1 MANQQG
7 RSSNYAQDINISQS
21 DTSSVFLLLP
31 ERPAIWKTR
40 CAIPINMGWIQDY
53 RRQSSQDSHLQQ
65 DVESQF
71 AAAARSRWQEL
82 GDELRAD
89 VAEFNKQGTGAELAV
104 EGEDTYRVR
113 NSGSGLEL
121 ALKAD
126 FDNHS
131 VSYDYSAIN
140 QRSAGVPEGGMLSM
154 RQSRRGNVEFYS
166 ADERL
171 TSEETRQVLLE
182 PLLFPKQSAA

>member
-1 MANQQG
+1 M
-7 RSSNYAQDINISQS
+7 
-21 DTSSVFLLLP
+21 
-31 ERPAIWKTR
+31 
-40 CAIPINMGWIQDY
+40 CHPINMGWIEDY
-53 RRQSSQDSHLQQ
+53 RRQSSQDSHQQQ

-71 AAAARSRWQEL
+71 AAAARSRWLEL
-82 GDELRAD
+82 GNELRAD
-89 VAEFNKQGTGAELAV
+89 VEEFNKQGTGADLTV

-121 ALKAD
+121 VLKAD

-131 VSYDYSAIN
+131 ASYDYAAIN

-182 PLLFPKQSAA
+182 PLLFPKQSSAA

>member
-1 MANQQG
+1 
-7 RSSNYAQDINISQS
+7 
-21 DTSSVFLLLP
+21 
-31 ERPAIWKTR
+31 
-40 CAIPINMGWIQDY
+40 MGWIQDY
-53 RRQSSQDSHLQQ
+53 RRQSSQDSHQQ
-65 DVESQF
+65 SDPESQF
-71 AAAARSRWQEL
+71 AAAAQSRWREL

-89 VAEFNKQGTGAELAV
+89 VAEFNKQGTGAELSV
-104 EGEDTYRVR
+104 EGEDTYCVR

-121 ALKAD
+121 VLKAD
-126 FDNHS
+126 FENHS
-131 VSYDYSAIN
+131 ASYDYTAIS

-171 TSEETRQVLLE
+171 TSEETRQVFLE

>member
-1 MANQQG
+1 
-7 RSSNYAQDINISQS
+7 
-21 DTSSVFLLLP
+21 
-31 ERPAIWKTR
+31 
-40 CAIPINMGWIQDY
+40 MGWIQDH
-53 RRQSSQDSHLQQ
+53 RRQTSQNSDRQL
-65 DVESQF
+65 DPESQF
-71 AAAARSRWQEL
+71 AAAARARWLEL

-89 VAEFNKQGTGAELAV
+89 VAEFNKQSTGADLAV
-104 EGEDTYRVR
+104 DGEDKYRVR
-113 NSGSGLEL
+113 NSSSGLEL
-121 ALKAD
+121 VLTAD

-131 VSYDYSAIN
+131 VRYDYTAIN
-140 QRSAGVPEGGMLSM
+140 QRSAGAPEGGMLSM

>member
-1 MANQQG
+1 M
-7 RSSNYAQDINISQS
+7 
-21 DTSSVFLLLP
+21 T
-31 ERPAIWKTR
+31 
-40 CAIPINMGWIQDY
+40 
-53 RRQSSQDSHLQQ
+53 
-65 DVESQF
+65 
-71 AAAARSRWQEL
+71 
-82 GDELRAD
+82 
-89 VAEFNKQGTGAELAV
+89 EFNKQGSDADLSV
-104 EGEDTYRVR
+104 DGEDKYSVR

-131 VSYDYSAIN
+131 VSYNYTAIN

-154 RQSRRGNVEFYS
+154 RQSRRGDVEFYS

>member
-1 MANQQG
+1 
-7 RSSNYAQDINISQS
+7 
-21 DTSSVFLLLP
+21 
-31 ERPAIWKTR
+31 
-40 CAIPINMGWIQDY
+40 MGWIQDY
-53 RRQSSQDSHLQQ
+53 RRKTSQDSPDQLNS
-65 DVESQF
+65 ESQF
-71 AAAARSRWQEL
+71 AAAARSRWSEL

-89 VAEFNKQGTGAELAV
+89 VAEFNKQGTGADLAV

-113 NSGSGLEL
+113 NSSSGLEL
-121 ALKAD
+121 VLKAD
-126 FDNHS
+126 FENHS
-131 VSYDYSAIN
+131 VSYDYTAIN

-154 RQSRRGNVEFYS
+154 RQSRRGGVEFYS

>member
-1 MANQQG
+1 
-7 RSSNYAQDINISQS
+7 
-21 DTSSVFLLLP
+21 
-31 ERPAIWKTR
+31 
-40 CAIPINMGWIQDY
+40 MGWIQDY
-53 RRQSSQDSHLQQ
+53 RRKTSQSSSDQSDS
-65 DVESQF
+65 ESQF
-71 AAAARSRWQEL
+71 AAAARSRWREL

-89 VAEFNKQGTGAELAV
+89 VEEFNRQGTGADLTE
-104 EGEDTYRVR
+104 EDEDTYRVR

-126 FDNHS
+126 FENHS
-131 VSYDYSAIN
+131 VSYDYAAIN

>member
-1 MANQQG
+1 
-7 RSSNYAQDINISQS
+7 
-21 DTSSVFLLLP
+21 
-31 ERPAIWKTR
+31 
-40 CAIPINMGWIQDY
+40 MGWIQDY
-53 RRQSSQDSHLQQ
+53 RRQSSQDSHQQQ
-65 DVESQF
+65 DVEGQF
-71 AAAARSRWQEL
+71 VAAARSRWREL

-104 EGEDTYRVR
+104 EGEDMYRVR
-113 NSGSGLEL
+113 NSSSGLEL
-121 ALKAD
+121 TLKAD
-126 FDNHS
+126 FNNHS
-131 VSYDYSAIN
+131 ASYDYAAIN
-140 QRSAGVPEGGMLSM
+140 QRSVGVPEGGMLSM